1 MPRIRYDPLMHQR
14 WTLLMPLAV
23 LNIVITATVVALGW
37 PWWVNGLA
45 GLVVIAA
52 VLLYERR
59 EILRGQAEI
68 VAEKKA
74 FPASVRLAKFEKV
87 GGEPNV
93 VSEPVVQEA
102 KA

>member
-1 MPRIRYDPLMHQR
+1 MRLG
-14 WTLLMPLAV
+14 WTLLLPLAV

-59 EILRGQAEI
+59 QIVRTQTEIA
-68 VAEKKA
+68 AEKKA
-74 FPASVRLAKFEKV
+74 FPTSVRLAKFEKV
-87 GGEPNV
+87 GGEAAAV
-93 VSEPVVQEA
+93 AEPVVQEA
-102 KA
+102 KV